1 MRKSLNSYCADVE
14 RAYDKFIESPTTA
27 LPALCEAIVRLR
39 DYRAAERKKEADKTQ
54 PTLFE

>member
-14 RAYDKFIESPTTA
+14 RAYDKFVESPTTG

-39 DYRAAERKKEADKTQ
+39 DRAAERKREADKTQ
-54 PTLFE
+54 PTLF

>member
-14 RAYDKFIESPTTA
+14 RAYDKFIESPSTA

-39 DYRAAERKKEADKTQ
+39 DYRAAERKREADKTQ
-54 PTLFE
+54 PTLF